1 MRSLKA
7 QFESYKGPVPEHQ
20 LRKALFA
27 FIVGLTHGVKQKI
40 LWIVVIDQCGATLV
54 DTMATVNLERG
65 NWVPLL
71 GVNSDNGVYTLRQLT
86 PTAADSPLADGV
98 LEESETMTPF
108 IVIGLQ
114 RVVLISFGK
123 TRVWPR

>member
-40 LWIVVIDQCGATLV
+40 LWIVVIDQCGTTLV

-71 GVNSDNGVYTLRQLT
+71 GINSDNGAYTLRQLT
-86 PTAADSPLADGV
+86 PTTSCLPLADD
-98 LEESETMTPF
+98 EESEMLIPL
-108 IVIGLQ
+108 IVIGFPVPLQ
-114 RVVLISFGK
+114 SIKRFLVLI
-123 TRVWPR
+123 